1 MESRSLKVTVQGI
14 LMVSKSTVIP
24 KGTDISSVLAY
35 RRPMDPEESS
45 TFTRKLINC
54 SVQVK
59 IVIHTKKLLYLI
71 SDIPCG
77 QCRYQLALWIF
88 SQ

>member
-1 MESRSLKVTVQGI
+1 MVIQPRYFAIDCTNITNTWSIESRSLKVTVLGI

-45 TFTRKLINC
+45 TFTKKLIDY
-54 SVQVK
+54 S
-59 IVIHTKKLLYLI
+59 LYK
-71 SDIPCG
+71 
-77 QCRYQLALWIF
+77 
-88 SQ
+88 